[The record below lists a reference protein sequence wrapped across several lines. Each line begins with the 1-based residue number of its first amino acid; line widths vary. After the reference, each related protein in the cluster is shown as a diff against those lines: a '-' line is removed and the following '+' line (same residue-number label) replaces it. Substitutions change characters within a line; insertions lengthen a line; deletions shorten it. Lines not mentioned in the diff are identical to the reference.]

1 MPRGTGHRPC
11 DGKMQGGVVWNLPR
25 GTKLVGAA
33 FMVLPVGRA
42 QLGAQAGLLEAEV
55 SVDLRPLGPP
65 STCPSLREAF
75 PLPTG
80 GLGSGGWPSVP
91 LPACLANPETTAGP
105 HGEQLGRGRCAGPG
119 PGQTRAEVEQA
130 GVTLN

>member
-11 DGKMQGGVVWNLPR
+11 DGKMQGGVVWNLPH
-25 GTKLVGAA
+25 GTKLVGTA

-105 HGEQLGRGRCAGPG
+105 QRGAAGKRQVCG
-119 PGQTRAEVEQA
+119 PRPRANT
-130 GVTLN
+130 G